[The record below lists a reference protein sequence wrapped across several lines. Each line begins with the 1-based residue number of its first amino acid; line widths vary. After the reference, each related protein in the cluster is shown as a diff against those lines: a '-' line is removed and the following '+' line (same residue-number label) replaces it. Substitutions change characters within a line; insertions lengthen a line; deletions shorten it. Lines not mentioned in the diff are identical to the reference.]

1 MNNKFFFPSK
11 RSNIDSFKVMQLLSD
26 ASNLENNGKKVYHL
40 ELGEPLQFTP
50 LIVRNEV
57 KRLINLNLPGYTPS
71 NGIKELRKKI
81 SNFYEYKYKLNI
93 NHDNIFITTGSSGA
107 FLLSFISCFDKG
119 QKVAIFNPVYPAYRN
134 ILKSL
139 NIDVIEIFPEDSD
152 ICKIDFRKIEKF
164 KNLDGLII
172 SNPNNPNGQV
182 FSNEE
187 LYYIYDFCYKNNI
200 SLISDEIYH
209 GIEFEKSSKSILN
222 FGQKAIVINSFSKYF
237 LMPGWRL
244 GWTVIPDSLKE
255 NFLKLSQNLFIS
267 SGNIAQYSALKIFQC
282 IDELNE
288 TVKKYSIT
296 RTQICKLLSE
306 IKGINFREPDG
317 AFYFYLDVTD
327 FNKDSEELAKKIL
340 NETGVA
346 LTPGTDFDKK
356 FGHRTM
362 RLAFSSDKQKVM
374 EAVTRL
380 KKWFM
385 QNY

>member
-139 NIDVIEIFPEDSD
+139 NIDVIEIFPEDVD

-327 FNKDSEELAKKIL
+327 FNRDSEELAKKIL

>member
-26 ASNLENNGKKVYHL
+26 ASNLENHGKKVYHL
-40 ELGEPLQFTP
+40 ELGEPSQFTP
-50 LIVRNEV
+50 LIVKNEV

-93 NHDNIFITTGSSGA
+93 NHNNIFITTGSSGA

-139 NIDVIEIFPEDSD
+139 NIDVIEIFPEASD

-187 LYYIYDFCYKNNI
+187 LYFIYDFCCKNNI
-200 SLISDEIYH
+200 SLICDEIYH
-209 GIEFEKSSKSILN
+209 GIEFKKSSKSILN

-267 SGNIAQYSALKIFQC
+267 SGNIAQYSALKIFEC

-306 IKGINFREPDG
+306 IKGLNFREPDG

-327 FNKDSEELAKKIL
+327 FNNNSEELAIKIL

-356 FGHRTM
+356 FGHRTI
-362 RLAFSSDKQKVM
+362 RLAFSSDKQRVV

>member
-119 QKVAIFNPVYPAYRN
+119 QKVGIFNPVYPAYRN

-327 FNKDSEELAKKIL
+327 FNRDSEELAKKIL

>member
-107 FLLSFISCFDKG
+107 FLLSFISCFDKE
-119 QKVAIFNPVYPAYRN
+119 QKVGIFNPVYPAYRN

-187 LYYIYDFCYKNNI
+187 LYYIYDFCCKNNI

-327 FNKDSEELAKKIL
+327 FNRDSEELAKKIL

>member
-26 ASNLENNGKKVYHL
+26 ASNLENHGKKVYHL

-327 FNKDSEELAKKIL
+327 FNRDSEELAKKIL

>member
-40 ELGEPLQFTP
+40 ELGEPIQFTP

-81 SNFYEYKYKLNI
+81 SNFYEYKYNLNI

-107 FLLSFISCFDKG
+107 FLLSFISCFDKE

-267 SGNIAQYSALKIFQC
+267 SGNIAQYSALKIFEC

-306 IKGINFREPDG
+306 IKGINFRKPDG

>member
-296 RTQICKLLSE
+296 RTQICKLLYE
-306 IKGINFREPDG
+306 IKGLTFREPDG

>member
-26 ASNLENNGKKVYHL
+26 ASNLENHGKKVYHL
-40 ELGEPLQFTP
+40 ELGEPPHLTP
-50 LIVRNEV
+50 LLVKNEV
-57 KRLINLNLPGYTPS
+57 KKLINSNLPGYTPS
-71 NGIKELRKKI
+71 NGIIELRKKI
-81 SNFYEYKYKLNI
+81 SNFYQSRYKLNI

-107 FLLSFISCFDKG
+107 FLLSFISCFDIG
-119 QKVAIFNPVYPAYRN
+119 QKVGIFSPVYPAYRN

-139 NIDVIEIFPEDSD
+139 NIEVIEIFPEDSD

-182 FSNEE
+182 FSSEE
-187 LYYIYDFCYKNNI
+187 LDYIFNFCSKNNI

-244 GWTVIPDSLKE
+244 GWAVVPDSMKE

-267 SGNIAQYSALKIFQC
+267 SGNIAQYSALKIFEC

-296 RTQICKLLSE
+296 RKQISKLLSQ
-306 IKGINFREPDG
+306 IKGLNYREPDG
-317 AFYFYLDVTD
+317 AFYFYLDITG
-327 FNKDSEELAKKIL
+327 FNNDSEKLTKKIL
-340 NETGVA
+340 NEIGIA

-362 RLAFSSDKQKVM
+362 RLAFSSDKRKVI
-374 EAVTRL
+374 EAVKKL
-380 KKWFM
+380 KKWFT

>member
-1 MNNKFFFPSK
+1 MNNKLFFPSK

-40 ELGEPLQFTP
+40 ELGEPIQFTP

-81 SNFYEYKYKLNI
+81 SNFYEYKYNLNI

-107 FLLSFISCFDKG
+107 FLLSFISCFDKE

-306 IKGINFREPDG
+306 IKGINFRKPDG

>member
-1 MNNKFFFPSK
+1 MNNKLFFPSK

-26 ASNLENNGKKVYHL
+26 ASNLENHGKKVYHL
-40 ELGEPLQFTP
+40 ELGEPSQFTP
-50 LIVRNEV
+50 LIVKNEV

-93 NHDNIFITTGSSGA
+93 NHNNIFITTGSSGA

-139 NIDVIEIFPEDSD
+139 NIDVIEIFPEASD

-187 LYYIYDFCYKNNI
+187 LYFIYDFCCKNNI
-200 SLISDEIYH
+200 SLICDEIYH
-209 GIEFEKSSKSILN
+209 GIEFEKLSKSILN
-222 FGQKAIVINSFSKYF
+222 FGRKAVVINSFSKYF

-267 SGNIAQYSALKIFQC
+267 SGNIAQYSALKIFEC

-296 RTQICKLLSE
+296 RTEICKLLSE
-306 IKGINFREPDG
+306 IKGLNFREPDG

-327 FNKDSEELAKKIL
+327 FNNDSEELAKKIL

>member
-11 RSNIDSFKVMQLLSD
+11 RSNIDPFKVMQLLSD
-26 ASNLENNGKKVYHL
+26 ANNLENLGKKVYHL
-40 ELGEPLQFTP
+40 ELGEPPHLTP
-50 LIVRNEV
+50 LLVKNEV
-57 KRLINLNLPGYTPS
+57 KKLINSNLPGYTPS
-71 NGIKELRKKI
+71 NGIIELRKKI
-81 SNFYEYKYKLNI
+81 SNFYQSRYKLNI

-107 FLLSFISCFDKG
+107 FLLSFISCFDIG
-119 QKVAIFNPVYPAYRN
+119 QKVGIFSPVYPAYRN

-139 NIDVIEIFPEDSD
+139 NIEVIEIFPEDSD

-182 FSNEE
+182 FSSEE
-187 LYYIYDFCYKNNI
+187 LDYIFNFCSKNNI

-244 GWTVIPDSLKE
+244 GWAVVPDSMKE

-267 SGNIAQYSALKIFQC
+267 SGNIAQYSALKIFEC

-296 RTQICKLLSE
+296 RKQISKLLSQ
-306 IKGINFREPDG
+306 IKGLNYREPDG
-317 AFYFYLDVTD
+317 AFYFYLDITG
-327 FNKDSEELAKKIL
+327 FNNDSEKLTKKIL
-340 NETGVA
+340 NEIGIA

-362 RLAFSSDKQKVM
+362 RLAFSSDKRKVI
-374 EAVTRL
+374 EAVKKL
-380 KKWFM
+380 KQWFT

>member
-26 ASNLENNGKKVYHL
+26 ASNLENHGKKVYHL
-40 ELGEPLQFTP
+40 ELGEPSQFTP
-50 LIVRNEV
+50 LIVKNEV

-93 NHDNIFITTGSSGA
+93 NHNNIFITTGSSGA

-139 NIDVIEIFPEDSD
+139 NIDVIEIFPEASD

-187 LYYIYDFCYKNNI
+187 LYFIYDFCCKNNI
-200 SLISDEIYH
+200 SLICDEIYH
-209 GIEFEKSSKSILN
+209 GIEFEKLSKSILN
-222 FGQKAIVINSFSKYF
+222 FGRKAVVINSFSKYF

-267 SGNIAQYSALKIFQC
+267 SGNIAQYSALKIFEC

-296 RTQICKLLSE
+296 RTEICKLLSE
-306 IKGINFREPDG
+306 IKGLNFREPDG

-327 FNKDSEELAKKIL
+327 FNNHSEELAKKIL

-362 RLAFSSDKQKVM
+362 RLAFSSNKEKVM

>member
-1 MNNKFFFPSK
+1 MNNKLFFPSK

-26 ASNLENNGKKVYHL
+26 ATNLENHGKKVYHL
-40 ELGEPLQFTP
+40 ELGEPSQFTP
-50 LIVRNEV
+50 LIVKNEV

-93 NHDNIFITTGSSGA
+93 NHDNIFVTTGSSGA

-139 NIDVIEIFPEDSD
+139 NIDVIEIFPEDSN
-152 ICKIDFRKIEKF
+152 IGRIDFRKIENF

-187 LYYIYDFCYKNNI
+187 LYYIYDFCRKNNI
-200 SLISDEIYH
+200 SLICDEIYH
-209 GIEFEKSSKSILN
+209 GIEFKKSSKSILN

-267 SGNIAQYSALKIFQC
+267 SGNIAQYSALKIFEC

-296 RTQICKLLSE
+296 RTQISKLLSE
-306 IKGINFREPDG
+306 IKGLGFREPDG

-327 FNKDSEELAKKIL
+327 FNKDSEELAKQIL

-362 RLAFSSDKQKVM
+362 RLAFSSDKEKVM

-385 QNY
+385 HNY

>member
-327 FNKDSEELAKKIL
+327 FNRDSEELAKKIL